1 MIIRLHMTSDID
13 SIASKIAENSLGLA
27 MNGGL
32 WKAIG
37 LGTRHSHGVIWRLT
51 APRWKK
57 DLDQRLRREIL
68 VIVSSAHIAA
78 FPSFRD
84 ELLGRLVDLYWGDDG
99 RLISRYFSKLAL
111 RAAIAEYLEMPVG
124 EWSTPFVNHLGL
136 SAIPDN
142 NMRAGMLAKG
152 VHFAIDVTDIIL
164 MIGSSGLDM
173 ASWGPDFGLNK
184 SGVLQSLF
192 ATGHRGRP
200 QG

>member
-1 MIIRLHMTSDID
+1 MTTDID
-13 SIASKIAENSLGLA
+13 TIAAKIAENSLGLA

-37 LGTRHSHGVIWRLT
+37 FGTRPSHGVFWRLT
-51 APRWKK
+51 SPRWKK

-68 VIVSSAHIAA
+68 VIVTSAHIEA
-78 FPSFRD
+78 FPSVRD

-111 RAAIAEYLEMPVG
+111 RAAITEYLEMPVG

-142 NMRAGMLAKG
+142 NMRIEMLAKG
-152 VHFAIDVTDIIL
+152 VYFAIDVTDIIL
-164 MIGSSGLDM
+164 MIGSRGLDM
-173 ASWGPDFGLNK
+173 ASWGPDFALNK
-184 SGVLQSLF
+184 SGALQSLF
-192 ATGHRGRP
+192 ATGHQGRP
-200 QG
+200 QGWKRNA